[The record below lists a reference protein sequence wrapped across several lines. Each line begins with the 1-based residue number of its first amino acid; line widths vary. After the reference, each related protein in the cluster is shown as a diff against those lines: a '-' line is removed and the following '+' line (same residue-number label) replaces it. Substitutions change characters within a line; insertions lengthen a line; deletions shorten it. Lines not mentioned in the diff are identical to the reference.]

1 MDQIRSDQIKY
12 QISTHGTQ
20 HNVFTVD
27 IDRVYWHDVYFG
39 SLTGSR
45 VLLLAMKSA
54 ITRGSPVRTCRTYA
68 CLQFFFCTSCQILY
82 MCAGNAILMINSCT
96 VYIYIYMCT
105 SICMNARMH
114 FSLLQVTNSLVL
126 ALYALGCAVKQY
138 KIMITAENSRFH
150 VLCILVQLPFM
161 YMDSNYQIKFNWVT
175 NHTH

>member
-39 SLTGSR
+39 SLTGAR

-68 CLQFFFCTSCQILY
+68 CLQFFFCTSCQILCVLA
-82 MCAGNAILMINSCT
+82 MPFWWLTLVLC
-96 VYIYIYMCT
+96 IYIYMCA